1 MRKMIFIL
9 CIPTAL
15 LSACSPSGMQGNPA
29 AVQAG
34 AAIGGVLGAI
44 VGDRAGG
51 YNGSQFGALL
61 GTVTGAAV
69 GNAITTPREETYQV
83 EEYYV
88 KTYPSSSQY
97 EHTSSYEPSS
107 GLRIINLRFID
118 DNRNHVIDAEEDSKL
133 VFDVVN
139 DGDVT
144 A

>member
-51 YNGSQFGALL
+51 YNGSQF
-61 GTVTGAAV
+61 
-69 GNAITTPREETYQV
+69 RSEEQRLNSSHRCTSRM
-83 EEYYV
+83 
-88 KTYPSSSQY
+88 PSS
-97 EHTSSYEPSS
+97 
-107 GLRIINLRFID
+107 
-118 DNRNHVIDAEEDSKL
+118 A
-133 VFDVVN
+133 
-139 DGDVT
+139 
-144 A
+144 